1 LLQFRK
7 FFFIYIFIRT
17 SAEEKITHS
26 RQTDK
31 RTDTETDKEYT
42 VTEYSQNSHWT

>member
-1 LLQFRK
+1 VQK
-7 FFFIYIFIRT
+7 N
-17 SAEEKITHS
+17 KITHS

-42 VTEYSQNSHWT
+42 VTLLKVIY